1 MLAVVILIANVA
13 MAQAGRH
20 VPKPSATPS
29 TPQPTPGPGVAP
41 KAAVKPEF
49 TLKVMSDITMNTY
62 VDFLAPERMPTWVV
76 DRLQKASLLDVST
89 GAPVNRAEAAKLA
102 RAETQAFIVW
112 LQLEEDQLSRNPGNR
127 AGSGEVWINYY
138 VFAPV
143 SGKTKTWGRV
153 VLSQTGRKV
162 DSSPT
167 VLRSCYPGLRGEDY
181 FLLQASLEVAT
192 RIIENFDL
200 PVPPVCG

>member
-1 MLAVVILIANVA
+1 MLAVVILIANAA

-20 VPKPSATPS
+20 VPKPSQTPA
-29 TPQPTPGPGVAP
+29 TPQPTPEPTVTP
-41 KAAVKPEF
+41 KPAVKPEF
-49 TLKVMSDITMNTY
+49 TLKVMTDITMNTY
-62 VDFLAPERMPTWVV
+62 MDFLAPERMPTWVV
-76 DRLQKASLLDVST
+76 DRLKKVSLLDVST

-153 VLSQTGRKV
+153 VLSQAGRKV
-162 DSSPT
+162 DSSPN
-167 VLRSCYPGLRGEDY
+167 VLRSCYPGLRSEDY

-192 RIIENFDL
+192 RIIEHFDL